1 MSVNTTVALAADKK
15 KGIEAVRKILLYWMI
30 SSLFVILCVCFW
42 LYWIIHSSSVA
53 SQSTIGPGKVIEGT
67 VFINGT
73 TSIGRIDDD
82 FICATLDWWPPE
94 KRDYGTRSWGRTS
107 LLNLDLNNVI
117 LLNAIQAFSPLKIR
131 LGGTLQDKVIYERAG
146 NQKPCTPFVQ
156 SNSMFGFSE
165 GCLPMSRWDELNI
178 FFKKAGA
185 VVVFGLNELSGKTIN
200 SQGPAVGAWNSS
212 DAESLMR
219 YTVNKGYTIHGWELG
234 NELSEKGIGTRV
246 SADQYASDIN
256 TLQDKVQNIYA
267 GFDVKPQVMGPGGFF
282 NGDADWFTQFI
293 EKTTKSLQVV
303 THHIYNLGPGTLA

>member
-107 LLNLDLNNVI
+107 LLNL
-117 LLNAIQAFSPLKIR
+117 
-131 LGGTLQDKVIYERAG
+131 
-146 NQKPCTPFVQ
+146 
-156 SNSMFGFSE
+156 
-165 GCLPMSRWDELNI
+165 
-178 FFKKAGA
+178 
-185 VVVFGLNELSGKTIN
+185 
-200 SQGPAVGAWNSS
+200 
-212 DAESLMR
+212 
-219 YTVNKGYTIHGWELG
+219 
-234 NELSEKGIGTRV
+234 V
-246 SADQYASDIN
+246 S
-256 TLQDKVQNIYA
+256 
-267 GFDVKPQVMGPGGFF
+267 
-282 NGDADWFTQFI
+282 
-293 EKTTKSLQVV
+293 
-303 THHIYNLGPGTLA
+303 